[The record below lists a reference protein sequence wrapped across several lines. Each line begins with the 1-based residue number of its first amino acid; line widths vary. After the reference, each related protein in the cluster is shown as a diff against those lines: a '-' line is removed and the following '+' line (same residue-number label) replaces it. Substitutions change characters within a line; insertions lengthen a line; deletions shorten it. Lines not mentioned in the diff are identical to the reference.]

1 MANRL
6 MNSSKNIPELTNQ
19 ILQSNIVKHLDVSNE
34 SNQKEDITKS
44 KKLELDANVPVQAKY
59 TRGQFNNKIKLNFLD
74 LKEWGKYHSVIQE
87 QNFTSYNNNNLGVLM
102 KVSQMKKKLLGMFKS
117 DQIKDNAVKRSR
129 FYDIDFKK
137 QPQLK
142 KNMKMMAKLVINFLR
157 VLKKIRVRFSD
168 LGKWPVFPTEAY
180 MIPGSKEFF
189 MYIKV
194 GNYKAVKQILQQNR
208 FFIFQIDSVSFKPL
222 HKVLFTNKTQ
232 G

>member
-1 MANRL
+1 
-6 MNSSKNIPELTNQ
+6 
-19 ILQSNIVKHLDVSNE
+19 
-34 SNQKEDITKS
+34 
-44 KKLELDANVPVQAKY
+44 
-59 TRGQFNNKIKLNFLD
+59 
-74 LKEWGKYHSVIQE
+74 
-87 QNFTSYNNNNLGVLM
+87 
-102 KVSQMKKKLLGMFKS
+102 
-117 DQIKDNAVKRSR
+117 
-129 FYDIDFKK
+129 
-137 QPQLK
+137 
-142 KNMKMMAKLVINFLR
+142 MAKLVINFLR